1 MFNGFIKVAAATP
14 RIRVADSPGNAKALQ
29 RVMRA
34 AHSDGARLLI
44 TPELAITGYTCSDL
58 FFQDALLK
66 SAEAALLLLAQSSQ
80 GLCMITVVGLPLRYH
95 GKLYNCAAVLYEGKI
110 LGVIPKTNIPNY
122 GEFYEARHFAKA
134 PEETGEIRIGHAVAP
149 FGTKFLFCCDEMP
162 SFKLAIEICEDLWV
176 GNAPSI
182 AHGAAGATIIAN
194 LSASNE
200 IVTKDAFRRTLVV
213 SQSAKLLTGYIYAD
227 AGDGESTTDLVF
239 SGHNIIAQNGAILAE
254 SKPFASGYAI
264 TEFDLEA
271 LAHDRRRITTY
282 GADTPQGY
290 LNIPFSMPLTK
301 TSITR
306 AVARHPFIPD
316 NETLR
321 DERCDLILSI
331 QSAGLRKRL
340 EHTGSKTAVIGV
352 SGGLDSTLALLVTA
366 RAMDLLNRSRTDVL
380 AITMPC
386 FGTTRRTRCNAVALC
401 AALGVTLREIDITD
415 AVRQHFNDLG
425 HDEANLNVLYENAQ
439 ARERTQVLM
448 DVANQTG
455 GLVVGTGDLS
465 ELALGFATYNG
476 DHMSMYAVNASVP
489 KTLIRHII
497 RYYAERLADDSL
509 AKVLLDIL
517 DTPVSPELLPAIDDK
532 ISQKTEE
539 LVGPY
544 ELHDFFLYYVL
555 RWGFAPGKIR
565 MLANHAFEG
574 EYAPDV
580 IDRYL
585 AVFYRRFFSQQ
596 FKRSCLPDAP
606 KVGTVTLSPRG
617 DWRMPSDAAARVW
630 LEELSL

>member
-14 RIRVADSPGNAKALQ
+14 HIRVADCPGNAKALQ

-34 AHSDGARLLI
+34 AHGDNARLLI
-44 TPELAITGYTCSDL
+44 TPELAVTGYTCSDL

-66 SAEAALLLLAQSSQ
+66 SAEAALLLLAETSLGQD
-80 GLCMITVVGLPLRYH
+80 MITIVGLPLRYH
-95 GKLYNCAAVLYEGKI
+95 GKLYNCAAVLYQGKI
-110 LGVIPKTNIPNY
+110 LGVVPKANIPNY
-122 GEFYEARHFAKA
+122 GEFYEVRHFAKA
-134 PEETGEIRIGHAVAP
+134 PEENGEIRIGGAAVP
-149 FGTKFLFCCDEMP
+149 FGSKLLFCSDEMP
-162 SFKLAIEICEDLWV
+162 AFKLAIEICEDLWI
-176 GNAPSI
+176 GNAPSVSH
-182 AHGAAGATIIAN
+182 AAAGATIIAN

-213 SQSAKLLTGYIYAD
+213 SQSAKLVTGYIYAD

-239 SGHNIIAQNGAILAE
+239 SGHNIIAQNGTILAE
-254 SKPFASGYAI
+254 SKPFGPGYAV
-264 TEFDLEA
+264 TELDLEA

-282 GADTPQGY
+282 GAEASEGY
-290 LNIPFSMPLTK
+290 LSVPFSMPLTR
-301 TSITR
+301 TQITR

-321 DERCDLILSI
+321 GERCDLILSI
-331 QSAGLRKRL
+331 QSAGLKKRL

-366 RAMDLLNRSRTDVL
+366 RAMDLLNRPRTDVL
-380 AITMPC
+380 AVTMPC
-386 FGTTRRTRCNAVALC
+386 FGTTKRTRCNAGALC
-401 AALGVTLREIDITD
+401 DALGVTLREIDITD
-415 AVRQHFNDLG
+415 AVRQHFSDLG
-425 HDEANLNVLYENAQ
+425 HDESDLDVLYENAQ

-497 RYYAERLADDSL
+497 RYYAERLTDDSL
-509 AKVLLDIL
+509 ARVLLDIL
-517 DTPVSPELLPAIDDK
+517 DTPVSPELLPAVDGNIA
-532 ISQKTEE
+532 QKTEE

-555 RWGFAPGKIR
+555 RWGFAPAKIR
-565 MLANHAFEG
+565 RLANHAFAG
-574 EYAPDV
+574 EYAPEE

-585 AVFYRRFFSQQ
+585 AVFYRRFFAQQ
-596 FKRSCLPDAP
+596 FKRSCLPDGP